1 MRVKIDK
8 RNFKF
13 AAIVA
18 IDKPRSVEHGN
29 TLFNRKAATWLNET
43 RIPFGNRNRKTR
55 GNERTL
61 KWGKRHGFYG
71 AQVNTGVTW
80 IRIRWNHRIIT

>member
-18 IDKPRSVEHGN
+18 IDKTRGVEHGN
-29 TLFNRKAATWLNET
+29 ALLNRKTATRLNEA

-55 GNERTL
+55 GN
-61 KWGKRHGFYG
+61 
-71 AQVNTGVTW
+71 
-80 IRIRWNHRIIT
+80 